1 MKRTTLTIEDDLF
14 RRLKTLAANQGKT
27 LATLVNELLRQALA
41 AGTRRS
47 SYKLD
52 LEGWDAETQ
61 PGVDILDRDKL
72 FDLMNGR

>member
-14 RRLKTLAANQGKT
+14 RRLKTLAATQGKT
-27 LATLVNELLRQALA
+27 MATVVNELLRQALA
-41 AGTRRS
+41 TGKRRS
-47 SYKLD
+47 SFKLE

-72 FDLMNGR
+72 HDLMNGR